1 MSDTVPSSEDLLAA
15 WREAETQQER
25 DEILA
30 DMEVDEIEAGWMATN
45 GMPFPGETTGG
56 GRGVH
61 LKVKLSDCQNAELV
75 AEFNAVEKKQK
86 EISNAKRSTLTA
98 KECYKWEFA
107 FCALGLLA
115 LAFPGGPTDLYLGPF

>member
-45 GMPFPGETTGG
+45 GMPFAGEVSGG
-56 GRGVH
+56 GRGASLNVPKEAH
-61 LKVKLSDCQNAELV
+61 GGLNKELMAEYNGFAKQFKDLNNAERGKLA
-75 AEFNAVEKKQK
+75 AED
-86 EISNAKRSTLTA
+86 
-98 KECYKWEFA
+98 C
-107 FCALGLLA
+107 
-115 LAFPGGPTDLYLGPF
+115 